1 MAKRFTPKFPRVCGK
16 IERMFLTVGQ
26 LCDLFANPKY
36 LYQGQRNHGKNLKNR
51 KHTRGMLVGNAQQFA
66 GAYCEEL
73 NAYFN
78 LDGYHRAHAVAEGN
92 AYFPEGFDIEL
103 SIFRVA
109 TVGQLHKLY
118 EQYNSAEAAKKSGCY
133 FDSGLRQAGLLNE
146 VGSAWMTGRGKSTAV
161 QMAADLKGTAC
172 TREAVMRVK
181 EGILFCDKMQLPKTK
196 HVITGVKGA
205 MIAIAQ
211 HAHDKALAANF
222 IKNVC
227 DPVFEPQKPTM
238 ADLLVMNYRQM
249 LMTGKFGGF
258 TGASP
263 NTLAFNAAL
272 GVFTEISYRARN
284 RVNPAN
290 RPLTLAEFIQ
300 RMEDLAPV
308 KKA

>member
-1 MAKRFTPKFPRVCGK
+1 MTKRFTPKVPRGLGH
-16 IERMFLTVGQ
+16 ILHNFLTPAQ
-26 LCDLFANPKY
+26 LCDLFLNPKY
-36 LYQGQRNHGKNLKNR
+36 TYQGQRNHGKNLKNR

-73 NAYFN
+73 QSYVN

-92 AYFPEGFDIEL
+92 AFFPDGYDIEL
-103 SIFRVA
+103 SVFRVR
-109 TVGQLHKLY
+109 TVAELNKLY
-118 EQYNSAEAAKKSGCY
+118 EQYNSADAAKKSTCY
-133 FDSGLRQAGLLNE
+133 FESGLRQAGLLNE

-161 QMAADLKGTAC
+161 QMAADLKGTAY
-172 TREAVMRVK
+172 TREAVLRVK
-181 EGILFCDKMQLPKTK
+181 EGVLFCDKLQLPKTK
-196 HVITGVKGA
+196 HVIGGVKGA

-211 HAHDKALAANF
+211 HAPDKALAATF

-227 DPVFEPQKPTM
+227 DPVFEPQKPTA
-238 ADLLVMNYRQM
+238 ADLQVTSYRQM

-263 NTLAFNAAL
+263 NTLAFNMAL
-272 GVFTEISYRARN
+272 GTFTDIIYRERN

-290 RPLTLAEFIQ
+290 GPVTLAEFIQ
-300 RMEDLAPV
+300 RMQDLAPV